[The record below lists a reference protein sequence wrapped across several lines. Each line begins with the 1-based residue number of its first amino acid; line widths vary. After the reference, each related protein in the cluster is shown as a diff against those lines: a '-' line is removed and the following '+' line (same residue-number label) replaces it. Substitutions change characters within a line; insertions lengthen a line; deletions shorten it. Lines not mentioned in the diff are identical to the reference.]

1 MGWQRFLGLPTR
13 GTGDDSGTTTPGG
26 APGGPVDEA
35 ADTETVR
42 RIVGRLEAMPRD
54 EARFLAGFAYIL
66 TRAAAADLD
75 IDDGEERVIE
85 RLVAEHGHLPESHAV
100 LVSQMAKSQS
110 LLYGG
115 TEDYLVTRQFRELST
130 AEQRLDLLRCC
141 YLVGAADDDIS
152 IAESDTLQEIAA
164 ELDVDRASINAIRHE
179 FESKL
184 STIKAMLRLRDGQ

>member
-1 MGWQRFLGLPTR
+1 MGWQRFLGIPTPAGGDAAADGR
-13 GTGDDSGTTTPGG
+13 GR
-26 APGGPVDEA
+26 AIDEA

-66 TRAAAADLD
+66 TRAAAADLE
-75 IDDGEERVIE
+75 ISEAEEQVIE

-100 LVSQMAKSQS
+100 LVSQMARSQS

-115 TEDYLVTRQFRELST
+115 TEDYLVTRQFKDLST

-152 IAESDTLQEIAA
+152 IAESDTLQQIAA
-164 ELDVDRASINAIRHE
+164 ELDVDRPAVNAIRHE
-179 FESKL
+179 FEPKL
-184 STIKAMLRLRDGQ
+184 STIKAMLRLRDGG